1 MLILALD
8 STAQR
13 GTVALFA
20 DTELVATETLN
31 TGNTHGETLLPVI
44 EHLLGI
50 TGHCVGDIGLFACT
64 TGPGSFTGV
73 RIGVATVKGLSF
85 GRSIPCV
92 GLSTMEALAYNL
104 MGLEGV
110 YCPVMNARRGQ
121 VYTALF
127 SGEDGKL
134 TRLCPDRIL
143 PIEEL
148 DAELSSLCPK
158 DAPVWLT
165 GDGYALVKNA
175 FRLTGTESTPPI
187 LREIHAESVAL
198 AGYAA
203 YLRGDFVDDI
213 ALSPVYLR
221 PSQAE
226 RTRAER
232 EEKIKNTENM

>member
-1 MLILALD
+1 M
-8 STAQR
+8 
-13 GTVALFA
+13 
-20 DTELVATETLN
+20 
-31 TGNTHGETLLPVI
+31 
-44 EHLLGI
+44 
-50 TGHCVGDIGLFACT
+50 
-64 TGPGSFTGV
+64 
-73 RIGVATVKGLSF
+73 
-85 GRSIPCV
+85 
-92 GLSTMEALAYNL
+92 
-104 MGLEGV
+104 
-110 YCPVMNARRGQ
+110 
-121 VYTALF
+121 
-127 SGEDGKL
+127 
-134 TRLCPDRIL
+134 
-143 PIEEL
+143 
-148 DAELSSLCPK
+148 
-158 DAPVWLT
+158 WLT